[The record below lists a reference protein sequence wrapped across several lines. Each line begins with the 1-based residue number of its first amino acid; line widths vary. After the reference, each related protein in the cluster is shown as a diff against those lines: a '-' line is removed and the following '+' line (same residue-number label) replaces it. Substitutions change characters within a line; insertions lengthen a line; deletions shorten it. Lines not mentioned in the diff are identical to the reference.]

1 MTATTAT
8 AATFYRTR
16 KGQKRHASFECA
28 NQRRSI
34 HLGGPVAIPADAVKD
49 WTPCSHC
56 CPADLVER
64 ETAAVEAA
72 AAAKQATMCRNT
84 GVTHPQR
91 IQSHCRDCGKRGTVD
106 RRNGKLR
113 AHKPQA

>member
-1 MTATTAT
+1 MDT
-8 AATFYRTR
+8 TFYRTR
-16 KGQKRHASFECA
+16 KGQKRHQSFECA

-34 HLGGPVAIPADAVKD
+34 QLGGPVAIPATEVKD
-49 WTPCSHC
+49 WTPCSFC

-64 ETAAVEAA
+64 ETAEAA
-72 AAAKQATMCRNT
+72 KRAQARQDAMCANA

-91 IQSHCRDCGKRGTVD
+91 VKSACRSCGKVGSVHRSTGS
-106 RRNGKLR
+106 LR